1 MTTPPLLGA
10 RRLMELLRQH
20 GIRPRKELGQNFVID
35 PNTIRK
41 VVASARLDPGDR
53 VLEIGAGAGSLTL
66 GLAEEA
72 AHVIAVEFDR
82 ALHPV
87 LQTVLG
93 DAGNV
98 EVVAADAMAMELEEL
113 PVNKMVGN
121 LPYNIA
127 VDVVMRVLEQARQ
140 ISALT
145 VMTQREVGERL
156 AASAGSKAYGGVSV
170 MVRYFADARVVTR
183 VSRNAFYPVPGV
195 DSVLVHLVRSSRK
208 EDVDERRLAVI
219 VRAAFGQRR
228 KTLRNALA
236 PLVGSGAGAEE
247 VLRRAGIDPKARAEE
262 IDLEG
267 FLEITRVRES

>member
-10 RRLMELLRQH
+10 RRLMELLRPH

-156 AASAGSKAYGGVSV
+156 AASPGSKAYGGVSV